1 MASIRPD
8 GILDPKGKYPNPL
21 TGKPYSKAYFAESI
35 KTPPQK
41 GWSQLDAWSHSLEI
55 LKMLHKNSILLLVL
69 PTGVG
74 KTVIVPKLLL
84 HYFGYKKAILCT
96 TPRTASTES
105 AGEFSAKCLDVP
117 LYHVGDDGKYIINK
131 EAKDK
136 EENKYPTGNKIVG
149 YKHSGSGNTYGDTTS
164 TMLLFTT
171 DGTVKQMLLG
181 GDKDLSRYGGILID
195 EAHERSVN
203 IDILMALVLDIIPRR
218 PDFKVVIMS
227 ATIDNTVFTNYFK
240 RIGQSNNYSVFE
252 IKDKGTTYPIDFKP
266 NMTEIKKDMIEP
278 VYNKVNEILL
288 NPSLPN
294 GDIIAFVTS
303 AGDINKLKKKFEKNM
318 KNYPVDR
325 KPYFIGFTKNISDT
339 DYDIATK
346 KGSLTLIKPNTIA
359 PQGYSCKLIISTPA
373 AESSITFSDPLR
385 YVIDTGYAFE
395 KKYSPKNYC
404 YESGKFTVSQSSIM
418 QRCGRTGRNNPGIC
432 YQLYTTDQFDKLPKY
447 IVPKILLEDFTQ
459 ELLGLIVINGN
470 LPKAYEF
477 IKKMIEPVENYKD
490 FIVVAYQNLINM
502 ALIDKAGNLTPLGDI
517 CTKFN
522 IYDIKIA
529 KMIIGSYYLG
539 CMPYC
544 MMLAAIISTV
554 EAFDDVF
561 KKLPN
566 MEDDQRVK
574 LQYTN
579 NIKRFINPYG
589 DHITLLIIFFN
600 FISSPDKEA
609 YANQHLL
616 DFRILTN
623 IQKEYQDVEKLVR
636 KLIPK
641 IKMLNLFGVPDGT
654 LIFGGGKSKESN
666 LHDLY
671 EINNLHVQTGGF
683 DTNDNN
689 NTDDNDSSDDSD
701 SSDYT
706 DDYSDTESNKY
717 TFELQTGGR
726 IRDSED
732 DTEDDSEDDSQYD
745 SEHEDSDE
753 EIYFEDDEDNIK
765 KEKLRD
771 YEEEDKI
778 DYIIN
783 NKLPNLDIDRGI
795 NNSYSQGQGQ
805 TQDSR
810 HDNNNHRG
818 GFQNFNSNN
827 DIYNKNIKND
837 RSLTIKNSQGKHYKR
852 TKKQTPIISGGANDN
867 SGLSKHHKIINLIDL
882 KDLKPRM
889 MIPPDNIFD
898 KVLSALFYGY
908 SNNIACY
915 TGSAK
920 KYYVK
925 YSPNTANISKSS
937 LEYINKTP
945 DYVIY
950 NEFNVNKDM
959 GAEGSKLVIV
969 SEINMKHIGQFID
982 LNELAKKLI

>member
-84 HYFGYKKAILCT
+84 HYFGYKKAIICT

-117 LYHVGDDGKYIINK
+117 LYNVGDDGKYIINK
-131 EAKDK
+131 DAKDK

-149 YKHSGSGNTYGDTTS
+149 YKHSSSGNTYGDTTS

-266 NMTEIKKDMIEP
+266 NMKEIKKDMVEP
-278 VYNKVNEILL
+278 VYIKVNEILMD
-288 NPSLPN
+288 PSLQN

-325 KPYFIGFTKNISDT
+325 KPYFIGFTKNISDS

-359 PQGYSCKLIISTPA
+359 PQGYACKLIISTPA
-373 AESSITFSDPLR
+373 AESSITFSDPMR

-404 YESGKFTVSQSSIM
+404 YESGKYTVSQSSIM

-517 CTKFN
+517 CSKFN
-522 IYDIKIA
+522 VYDIKIA

-554 EAFDDVF
+554 ESFDDVF

-566 MEDDQRVK
+566 MEDDPKIK

-609 YANQHLL
+609 YANENLL

-641 IKMLNLFGVPDGT
+641 IKMLNLFSVPDGT
-654 LIFGGGKSKESN
+654 LIFGGGRNKGSN
-666 LHDLY
+666 LND
-671 EINNLHVQTGGF
+671 INIQTGGY
-683 DTNDNN
+683 ND
-689 NTDDNDSSDDSD
+689 DMYDSSNDSSNDSSDYSSDDSD
-701 SSDYT
+701 DSSDE
-706 DDYSDTESNKY
+706 DKKQIQS
-717 TFELQTGGR
+717 GGR
-726 IRDSED
+726 YSYDDSEDNDSED
-732 DTEDDSEDDSQYD
+732 DDSEDDSEDDDSDDSDD
-745 SEHEDSDE
+745 SE
-753 EIYFEDDEDNIK
+753 DDYK
-765 KEKLRD
+765 KENSEISNYNKK
-771 YEEEDKI
+771 YKI
-778 DYIIN
+778 HDIIN
-783 NKLPNLDIDRGI
+783 NSEH
-795 NNSYSQGQGQ
+795 NSQYNSEIENDTRYNYQ
-805 TQDSR
+805 
-810 HDNNNHRG
+810 G
-818 GFQNFNSNN
+818 GFQNINSNN
-827 DIYNKNIKND
+827 DIYNKNYKND
-837 RSLTIKNSQGKHYKR
+837 RSLTIKNNQGNIQGNNQGNNFKR
-852 TKKQTPIISGGANDN
+852 TKKQNKFSSTSSSLISGGANN
-867 SGLSKHHKIINLIDL
+867 KELSKHHKIINLIDL

-925 YSPNTANISKSS
+925 YSPNTGNISKSS
-937 LEYINKTP
+937 FEYINKTP

-959 GAEGSKLVIV
+959 GDEGSKLNIV

-982 LNELAKKLI
+982 LNELAKKII